1 MRNIFSSRSR
11 LVAVFAAV
19 AVILVALVVAPLRL
33 ATSRAAAAD
42 RGAEAGNAWPMFGGS
57 PSRNMVNLV
66 EKNIADDWDIQSKQ
80 NVKWSAKL
88 GSRAYAMV
96 VSGGKVFVGTNN
108 EVPRN
113 PRDTRKRMDGKTE
126 PIDKS
131 VLMCFDEATGKFLW
145 QHVND
150 KLPSGQVNDWEHE
163 GICSTPAVEG
173 NRVYYVSNRCE
184 VVCLDAN
191 GFADGNQGVTDEKY
205 KEPTDADVIW
215 RLDMMK
221 ELNVF
226 PHNLA
231 ASSPLLVGD
240 IVFVITSNGMD
251 AGHINIP
258 SPNAPSFIA
267 VDKNSGKLLWKDNS
281 PGRNI
286 MHGQWSSPSYAEVN
300 GRAQVIF
307 PGGDGWTYSFEPKT
321 GKLLWKFDGNPK
333 NSRYKLGGEGTK
345 SDFIAAAVVHDG
357 KVYIA
362 NGQDPEHY
370 EGVGHLWCI
379 DPTKSGDVSPEL
391 LTEDNP
397 DPAKRKTKPNPNSAL
412 VWHFGGPE
420 KNPQAAGREYSFG
433 RTISSA
439 AVHDGLVYIT
449 ELSGFLYCLDAKTGQ
464 KYWVHDLK
472 AGVWGSPLWVD
483 DKVYI
488 GTEDG
493 DVWVFKHG
501 KQPSQPKKIDVGG
514 PIRSSVVAVDGTL
527 FVMTESHLYAIAPK

>member
-1 MRNIFSSRSR
+1 
-11 LVAVFAAV
+11 
-19 AVILVALVVAPLRL
+19 
-33 ATSRAAAAD
+33 
-42 RGAEAGNAWPMFGGS
+42 
-57 PSRNMVNLV
+57 MVNLV
-66 EKNIADDWDIQSKQ
+66 EKNIPDDWDIQGKK

-88 GSRAYAMV
+88 GSRAYAMTIA
-96 VSGGKVFVGTNN
+96 GGRVFVGTNN
-108 EVPRN
+108 ESPRN

-131 VLMCFDEATGKFLW
+131 VLMCFDEATGKLLW

-163 GICSTPAVEG
+163 GICSTPTVEG
-173 NRVYYVSNRCE
+173 NRVYYVTNRCE

-205 KEPTDADVIW
+205 KDPTDADVIW

-240 IVFVITSNGMD
+240 TIFVITSNGLD
-251 AGHINIP
+251 AGHNNIP

-267 VDKNSGKLLWKDNS
+267 VDKNTGKLVWKDSS
-281 PGRNI
+281 PGRDI

-300 GRAQVIF
+300 GRAHVIF
-307 PGGDGWTYSFEPKT
+307 PGGDGWIYSFEPRT

-333 NSRYKLGGEGTK
+333 NSKYELGGKGTR
-345 SDFIAAAVVHDG
+345 SDFISAAVVYDG
-357 KVYIA
+357 KIYIA

-379 DPTKSGDVSPEL
+379 DPTKSGDVSPEVV
-391 LTEDNP
+391 TEDNP
-397 DPAKRKTKPNPNSAL
+397 DPAKRKVKPNEKSGL

-420 KNPQAAGREYSFG
+420 KNPQAAGREYVFG
-433 RTISSA
+433 RTISSCA
-439 AVHDGLVYIT
+439 IHDGLVYIT
-449 ELSGFLYCLDAKTGQ
+449 ELSGFIYCLDAKTGQ

-483 DKVYI
+483 GRVYI

-493 DVWVFKHG
+493 DVWIFKPG
-501 KQPSQPKKIDVGG
+501 KQKAEPKKIDVGG
-514 PIRSSVVAVDGTL
+514 TIRSSVVAVNGTL
-527 FVMTESHLYAIAPK
+527 FVMTESNLHAIAAK

>member
-1 MRNIFSSRSR
+1 MMSNTHSARAIVAAVGVAVAVV
-11 LVAVFAAV
+11 LVAVLIAPPQVVSVAGAAEQQ
-19 AVILVALVVAPLRL
+19 AK
-33 ATSRAAAAD
+33 
-42 RGAEAGNAWPMFGGS
+42 AGTGWPMFGGS
-57 PSRNMVNLV
+57 PGRNMVNLA
-66 EKNIADDWDIQSKQ
+66 EKNLPDDWDIQSKK
-80 NVKWSAKL
+80 NVKWTAKL

-96 VSGGKVFVGTNN
+96 VAGGKVFVGTNN
-108 EVPRN
+108 EAPRN

-126 PIDKS
+126 PVDKS
-131 VLMCFDEATGKFLW
+131 VLMCFDEATGDLLW

-163 GICSTPAVEG
+163 GICSTPAVDG
-173 NRVYYVSNRCE
+173 NRLYYVSNRCE
-184 VVCLDAN
+184 VVCLDVN
-191 GFADGNQGVTDEKY
+191 GFKDGNQGVTDEKY

-231 ASSPLLVGD
+231 ASSPLVVGD
-240 IVFVITSNGMD
+240 MVFVITSNGVD
-251 AGHINIP
+251 AGHVNIP
-258 SPNAPSFIA
+258 APDAPSFIA
-267 VDKNSGKLLWKDNS
+267 VDKNTGKLVWKDNS
-281 PGRNI
+281 PGRHI
-286 MHGQWSSPSYAEVN
+286 MHGQWASPSYAEVG

-307 PGGDGWTYSFEPKT
+307 PGGDGWIYSFEPKT

-333 NSRYKLGGEGTK
+333 DARYELGGRGTK
-345 SDFIAAAVVHDG
+345 SDFIASPVVFNG

-379 DPTKSGDVSPEL
+379 DPTKSGDISPEIVTAGK
-391 LTEDNP
+391 TE
-397 DPAKRKTKPNPNSAL
+397 KNPNSGL

-420 KNPQAAGREYSFG
+420 KNPMAAGREYVFG
-433 RTISSA
+433 RTISSVA
-439 AVHDGLVYIT
+439 IHDGALYAA
-449 ELSGFLYCLDAKTGQ
+449 ELSGYLYCLNPDNGQ

-483 DKVYI
+483 GKVYL

-493 DVWVFKHG
+493 DVWVFKHD
-501 KQPSQPKKIDVGG
+501 KQKAQSKKIDVGG
-514 PIRSSVVAVDGTL
+514 PIRSSVVAADGTL
-527 FVMTESHLYAIAPK
+527 FVMTESHLYAIAAKK